1 MKKRNR
7 KPKHTLQ
14 QMQEIFKSRGCKL
27 LETEYKNSKQ
37 ILKFRCKCGEIR
49 FKAYNNFY
57 RYELNCVCKVVKD
70 RSKMIKRKDLFCV
83 SEVASIFGVEHNTI
97 KRLIENEII
106 FSPTQKTKYY
116 TEKDVVKISSILKG
130 II

>member
-37 ILKFRCKCGEIR
+37 ILKFRCKCGKIR

-57 RYELNCVCKVVKD
+57 RHDYCVCKVVKD

-97 KRLIENEII
+97 KRLIENKII
-106 FSPTQKTKYY
+106 FPPTQKTKYY
-116 TEKDVVKISSILKG
+116 TEKDVVKIGSILKG
-130 II
+130 IM